1 MKKRKSDHLS
11 SSPQNQKKPFLPPK
25 LHSNKRKLH
34 SLFNHCTL
42 SYKKRKITPHNPWKQ
57 RFAWVLRELRQKHH
71 YLQQIQQ
78 LTQLL
83 QQKTQL
89 HTELVQYVLDLKAK
103 LFFKPVYKCIDLSH
117 HRSGIACF

>member
-11 SSPQNQKKPFLPPK
+11 SFPHKKRHL
-25 LHSNKRKLH
+25 LSRSNKRKLH

-42 SYKKRKITPHNPWKQ
+42 SNKKRKILPKNPWKQ

-78 LTQLL
+78 LTQRL

-89 HTELVQYVLDLKAK
+89 QKELVQYVLDLKAK
-103 LFFKPVYKCIDLSH
+103 LFFKPVYKCIDLYQK
-117 HRSGIACF
+117 RPGIACF